1 MPMPKNLKKKM
12 ANVAL
17 IVGESGTGKSTSVK
31 NLDPKITY
39 LINGAGKP
47 LPFKGSED
55 MYKVGTNLTQSSNAP
70 AIVAVLEAI
79 DKQALHIKNV
89 VIDDSGFVMTDMF
102 FAKAQETGYAKFTQL
117 AQAYQSI
124 LAKAKTMRSDLNI
137 AIMMHEENEVSN
149 GIIVGKKQKTIG
161 KLLDD
166 QYNPLSVVTIAL
178 FTSVDYDDKGNPT
191 FTFITN
197 RCKKDGIVIP
207 AKSPAGMFKE
217 LKIPNDLQLV
227 FSAAREYYKS

>member
-1 MPMPKNLKKKM
+1 M
-12 ANVAL
+12 ANVTL
-17 IVGESGTGKSTSVK
+17 LVGESGTGKSTSIK

-47 LPFKGSED
+47 LPFKGSEL
-55 MYKVGTNLTQSSNAP
+55 MYKVGTNLTQSYSAP
-70 AIVAVLEAI
+70 EIVGVLDAI

-89 VIDDSGFVMTDMF
+89 VIDDSGFVMTEMF
-102 FAKAQETGYAKFTQL
+102 FAKAQETGYTKFTQL

-124 LAKAKTMRSDLNI
+124 LAKAKSMRSDLNI
-137 AIMMHEENEVSN
+137 CIIMHEENEVSN

-166 QYNPLSVVTIAL
+166 QYNPLSVVTVAL
-178 FTSVDYDDKGNPT
+178 FTSVDYDKEGNPT
-191 FTFITN
+191 YEFITN

-207 AKSPAGMFKE
+207 AKSPAGMFDK
-217 LKIPNDLQLV
+217 LRIPNDLALV
-227 FSAAREYYKS
+227 FTKEREYYN